1 MATVDDQGH
10 DTDLARRLRAEGLLD
25 TAVLQEALADT
36 RRTRRRGGWTLARS
50 LIQRGVLTEDVIR
63 ERLSQLEAPKPPPA
77 RPLSSSFGSSGS
89 HAAYVAEPR
98 VEGGTVAGSPGP
110 GPEAAP
116 WSMGTRIGELRLL
129 EPIAKGGMGV
139 VYLAENVKTRAR
151 YAVKSLAENA
161 PADYVERLQREGE
174 AQASVDAHPNV
185 VRVHALGRAFGRLY
199 LVMDLVAGGTL
210 QDRVRKGGP
219 LSAEDAT
226 RLVRELA
233 RGLEFMH
240 EKGVIHRDLKPSNV
254 MFDEHGTPKLAD
266 FGLALVE
273 GATRLTRSG
282 ELLGTPAFMAPEQA
296 LALRDE
302 IGPWTDVYGLG
313 GILYYALTGR
323 APFEG
328 ANAVEVLSKVMRAP
342 VTSLRLRHPGIAPS
356 LEALCLGALS
366 KEPADRPSPVAFAR
380 ALDAYLEERTAP
392 RTRPVSKLAKA
403 LVLVALASVASVL
416 ALAKLGSR
424 GSAKP
429 AHSEPQHAAPV
440 APVASRPGA
449 PPTPTPGPAR
459 VEPPSLVW
467 TWGGPL
473 RVAVSVSVTGETRAL
488 TYSAFRKLVF
498 DWSPA
503 TKSPTSVGVVSRIEA
518 FELRWQIETEQKLPA
533 VGPWADLLRPVAFD
547 SEKPDDASSPFH
559 AAIGRSFAFEMDP
572 RTGAVA
578 AATSASEIQTA
589 ILASEADERRK
600 RRYMV
605 PELASNETMAQVLDS
620 LLHLVGGEGGIAGEH
635 WTIVRHELAL
645 TGPRGRRDERP
656 PLDVPA
662 QVESQEEP
670 GAGASFKWSGER
682 KQETRVRKVE
692 GTARFESG
700 RVVRSEQ
707 KEDWTAPEGTAH
719 AVLTLEEI
727 K

>member
-1 MATVDDQGH
+1 MATVDEQGH
-10 DTDLARRLRAEGLLD
+10 DTDLARRLRADGLLD

-63 ERLSQLEAPKPPPA
+63 ERLSQLEAPKPPPP

-98 VEGGTVAGSPGP
+98 VEGGTVAGAPA
-110 GPEAAP
+110 GPEGGSP
-116 WSMGTRIGELRLL
+116 WSMGTRIGELRLIA
-129 EPIAKGGMGV
+129 PIAKGGMGV
-139 VYLAENVKTRAR
+139 VYLAENVKTGAR

-199 LVMDLVAGGTL
+199 LVMDLVRGGTL
-210 QDRVRKGGP
+210 QDRIRKTGP
-219 LSAEDAT
+219 LSGDDGA

-240 EKGVIHRDLKPSNV
+240 AKGVIHRDLKPSNV

-282 ELLGTPAFMAPEQA
+282 ELMGTPSFMAPEQA
-296 LALRDE
+296 LALRE
-302 IGPWTDVYGLG
+302 ELGPWTDVYGLG
-313 GILYYALTGR
+313 GILYFALTGA

-328 ANAVEVLSKVMRAP
+328 SNTVEVLSKVMRAP
-342 VTSLRLRHPGIAPS
+342 VIPVRARHPGIAPS

-392 RTRPVSKLAKA
+392 KTRPVSRLTRA
-403 LVLVALASVASVL
+403 LVILAIASVASVL
-416 ALAKLGSR
+416 ALAKLGPRR
-424 GSAKP
+424 GARP
-429 AHSEPQHAAPV
+429 AHLDAAPTAPV
-440 APVASRPGA
+440 APVVSRPATPSA
-449 PPTPTPGPAR
+449 PPPGPAR

-473 RVAVSVSVTGETRAL
+473 RVAVSVSVTGEARTM

-498 DWSPA
+498 DWSPRA
-503 TKSPTSVGVVSRIEA
+503 TSPTSAHVVSRIEA
-518 FELRWQIETEQKLPA
+518 FEVRWQIETEQKLPA
-533 VGPWADLLRPVAFD
+533 TGPWADLLRPVAFD
-547 SEKPDDASSPFH
+547 SEKLDDASSPFH
-559 AAIGRSFAFEMDP
+559 AAIGRSFAFDVDP

-578 AATSASEIQTA
+578 AVSSASEIQTA
-589 ILASEADERRK
+589 ILAREPDERLK
-600 RRYMV
+600 RRYLV
-605 PELASNETMAQVLDS
+605 PELGSNETMVQILDS
-620 LLHLVGGEGGIAGEH
+620 LLHLVGGEGGIAGER
-635 WTIVRHELAL
+635 WTISRHELAL
-645 TGPRGRRDERP
+645 VGSRGRRDERP
-656 PLDVPA
+656 ALDVAA

-682 KQETRVRKVE
+682 KLDARVRRIE
-692 GTARFESG
+692 GTARFEGG
-700 RVVRSEQ
+700 RVTRSEQ
-707 KEDWTAPEGTAH
+707 TED
-719 AVLTLEEI
+719 
-727 K
+727 